1 MRGGRERLGLCFLSI
16 WLIFLSPST
25 ASGQEISGPPSDG
38 SPTGGVVINL
48 PPNPGLPVNGGI
60 IVVDVQRILEASLA
74 VRAVQAQ
81 LTEARQAFQQETRA
95 REAALRE
102 RDRQLAA
109 ERGRLEESVFQRERD
124 RLATD
129 LASLQ
134 EDIRVWFRAH
144 DRTMNQTMHQAQQ
157 ALLHIVSDLAR
168 QRGAAVVISK
178 SSVVLVQPG
187 LDVTDA
193 ALQRLD
199 QQLPNLPAPQ
209 LPTVLAPSKN
219 LR

>member
-1 MRGGRERLGLCFLSI
+1 MHRGRGRLGLCLLSI
-16 WLIFLSPST
+16 WLVSLSPST
-25 ASGQEISGPPSDG
+25 SSGQETSGPPSDDA
-38 SPTGGVVINL
+38 PTGGVVINL
-48 PPNPGLPVNGGI
+48 SPNPGLSVNGGI

-134 EDIRVWFRAH
+134 EDIRVWFRIH
-144 DRTMNQTMHQAQQ
+144 DRTMNQIMHQAQQ
-157 ALLHIVSDLAR
+157 MLLHIVSDLAR

-178 SSVVLVQPG
+178 SAVVLVQPG

-193 ALQRLD
+193 EFAR
-199 QQLPNLPAPQ
+199 A
-209 LPTVLAPSKN
+209 TVAHDP
-219 LR
+219 RA

>member
-1 MRGGRERLGLCFLSI
+1 MRGGRGGLGLCLLSI
-16 WLIFLSPST
+16 WLVFLSPST
-25 ASGQEISGPPSDG
+25 PSGQETSEPLSDAA
-38 SPTGGVVINL
+38 PTGGVMINL
-48 PPNPGLPVNGGI
+48 PPNPGLPANGGI

-109 ERGRLEESVFQRERD
+109 ERGRLEESVFQRARD

-134 EDIRVWFRAH
+134 EDIGVWFRAH

-157 ALLHIVSDLAR
+157 MLLHIIGDLAR
-168 QRGAAVVISK
+168 QRGAAMVISK

-193 ALQRLD
+193 ALRRLD
-199 QQLPNLPAPQ
+199 QQLPTLPAPQ
-209 LPTVLAPSKN
+209 LPMVLAPSED